1 MKVKCIHIPGSK
13 IPEGVLASGA
23 TQETIFHV
31 TWNSLYTVYAMSIW
45 KGMLNYLI
53 LNDDNHRPDW
63 YPACL
68 FEVADSLLPF
78 DWHFGFVGEKLG
90 WPLFPIWGYPEL
102 VLDGGKHYLA
112 LIERDPVALA
122 IFEKQIASANR
133 EPGQSIPNH
142 PTVRDFGREN

>member
-1 MKVKCIHIPGSK
+1 MIVKCIHKPGSK
-13 IPEGVLASGA
+13 IPEGVLTSGE
-23 TQETIFHV
+23 TQETVFHV
-31 TWNSLYTVYAMSIW
+31 TWDRIYPVYAMSIW
-45 KGMLNYLI
+45 KGVLAYLI

-78 DWHFGFVGEKLG
+78 DWHFDFVGEKLG

-122 IFEKQIASANR
+122 IFEKQITSANR
-133 EPGQSIPNH
+133 EPGRSIPNH
-142 PTVRDFGREN
+142 PTA